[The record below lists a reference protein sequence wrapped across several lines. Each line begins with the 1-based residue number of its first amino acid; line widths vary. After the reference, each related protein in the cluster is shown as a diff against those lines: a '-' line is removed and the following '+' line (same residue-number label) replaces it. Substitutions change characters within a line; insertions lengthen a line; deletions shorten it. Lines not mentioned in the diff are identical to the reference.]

1 MARLL
6 SRERGRLARPIGFD
20 PAISPVIRSVPRMH
34 PPRPAAA
41 DRAALEAVP
50 AAAWLLLAFLTTLN
64 VLNFVVRQLIPSL
77 APLLIADLGLSR
89 AQIGALIGFAFVVV
103 YSIVGVGLGL
113 VADRWPRRAV
123 IAGGLTIWSVMA
135 AVSGASRTYLGLAI
149 PRVFVGVGQA
159 ALTPAA
165 LAMLGDVFPARRLGL
180 ASGVYYAGLPI
191 GTALSLGLA
200 GWLAPRYGWRVC
212 FFVAGAAGLAALAL
226 LAMVREPAR
235 RRQVG
240 SHAGSGLA
248 SQPDAIVQDLAPTMP
263 LASLRGLARDVWD
276 ALRQRPALGLLM
288 LGGAA
293 LTYGSAAATH
303 GVTWLVEERGM
314 TFAAAVSLSG
324 LMTIVSGL
332 LGNLAGGWFSDVCAR
347 RWPGGRAWSLV
358 LMIVFFAPFSVAFF
372 LLAPGTAAFYACWFV
387 SAASTVAYFG
397 PVLSAVQEIS
407 PAHVRS
413 TMVAFALMVLN
424 LVGVGPGS
432 LITGAI
438 GDAASLT
445 AGLVVSVGVT
455 LAGAAVFALA
465 ARRPAT
471 GSRPS

>member
-1 MARLL
+1 MN
-6 SRERGRLARPIGFD
+6 
-20 PAISPVIRSVPRMH
+20 
-34 PPRPAAA
+34 PPRPTVA
-41 DRAALEAVP
+41 DRAALEPVP
-50 AAAWLLLAFLTTLN
+50 AAAWLLLSFLTTLN

-103 YSIVGVGLGL
+103 YSIVGVALGL

-135 AVSGASRTYLGLAI
+135 AVSGAARSYLALAV

-240 SHAGSGLA
+240 SQGGSQEGSGLTSWQNAA
-248 SQPDAIVQDLAPTMP
+248 SDPATPVPDAAKRCDVRPDPKPTLA
-263 LASLRGLARDVWD
+263 GLARDVRS
-276 ALRQRPALGLLM
+276 ALRDRPALGLLM

-293 LTYGSAAATH
+293 LTYGSAAGTH

-314 TFAAAVSLSG
+314 TFAAAAWLSG
-324 LMTIVSGL
+324 LMTIGSGL
-332 LGNLAGGWFSDVCAR
+332 VGNLAGGWFSDVCAR

-358 LMIVFFAPFSVAFF
+358 LLALFFAPFNAAFF
-372 LLAPGTAAFYACWFV
+372 LLAPGSIAFYACWFV
-387 SAASTVAYFG
+387 WAASAVAHFG

-438 GDAASLT
+438 GDAVSLT
-445 AGLVVSVGVT
+445 AGLFVSVGVG
-455 LAGAAVFALA
+455 LAGAAVFAFA
-465 ARRPAT
+465 ARVPA
-471 GSRPS
+471 RA